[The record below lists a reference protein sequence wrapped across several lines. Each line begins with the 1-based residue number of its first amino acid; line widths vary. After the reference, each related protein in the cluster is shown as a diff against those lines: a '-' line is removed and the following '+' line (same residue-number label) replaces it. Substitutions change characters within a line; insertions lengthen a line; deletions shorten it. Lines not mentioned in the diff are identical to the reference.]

1 MATLGEREDRA
12 DRAIDYTRRVL
23 QTMPAYRG
31 AAIASLRR
39 WRDVLAAEAPD
50 DPLIRKLDD
59 GLARLDGGAAF

>member
-1 MATLGEREDRA
+1 LPT
-12 DRAIDYTRRVL
+12 
-23 QTMPAYRG
+23 YRG

-59 GLARLDGGAAF
+59 CLARLDGGAAP